1 MSKVIKFERLNNTR
15 DLGGMVTQDNRRIK
29 ENKLIRSGHLY
40 AASEADREKLS
51 ELVDMIIDFRT
62 EMEKDEKPDP
72 TIDGVE
78 NLHLPIFEE
87 LVAGITREEKSDQQM
102 MGSMIRDPKA
112 AREYMINTYY
122 GFVTNEFSMN
132 QYHTFIKKLL
142 AGNDK
147 AYLWHCTAGK
157 DRAGFATI
165 ILLEIFGVDRDIIIR
180 DYMQTNECIK
190 EELEQIINMVGQKM
204 GGANDAI
211 REGLGYCFG
220 AHEIFIEKVYDKIE
234 EVYGDFDGF
243 VREGLKCSDD
253 EIAKLKELYLD

>member
-1 MSKVIKFERLNNTR
+1 ML
-15 DLGGMVTQDNRRIK
+15 
-29 ENKLIRSGHLY
+29 
-40 AASEADREKLS
+40 
-51 ELVDMIIDFRT
+51 
-62 EMEKDEKPDP
+62 
-72 TIDGVE
+72 
-78 NLHLPIFEE
+78 
-87 LVAGITREEKSDQQM
+87 
-102 MGSMIRDPKA
+102 GSMIRDPKA

-142 AGNDK
+142 VENDK

-190 EELEQIINMVGQKM
+190 DELNHIIDMVGQKM
-204 GGANDAI
+204 GGVNDAI